1 MIVAETE
8 RLLISKFSLDD
19 APFFLKLV
27 NTPNWIKYIGDR
39 NLKTVE
45 DAENYLTNGTLKSY
59 KEHGFGFYKLQ
70 EKQQHKTIGTCGL
83 IKREQLNDV
92 DLGFAFL
99 PGFEGK
105 GFGYEASK
113 AVLKLA
119 KEEFGLKKLAAIT
132 LPTNTNSKKLLKKL
146 GFTYEKRVKPFEDDE
161 ELLLFA
167 KQLDLE

>member
-1 MIVAETE
+1 MIIAETE

-19 APFFLKLV
+19 APFFLKLA

-45 DAENYLTNGTLKSY
+45 E
-59 KEHGFGFYKLQ
+59 
-70 EKQQHKTIGTCGL
+70 
-83 IKREQLNDV
+83 
-92 DLGFAFL
+92 
-99 PGFEGK
+99 
-105 GFGYEASK
+105 
-113 AVLKLA
+113 
-119 KEEFGLKKLAAIT
+119 LAAIT
-132 LPTNTNSKKLLKKL
+132 LPINTNSKKLLNKL